1 MPKII
6 VQGDNI
12 RLDQYLADTCHV
24 TRSQINKTI
33 KVGIFLNGISVNKP
47 SLMVKNDDV
56 IELDIPNTEIDVV
69 PSDDTLKILYEDEYV
84 LVIDKVQGMVVH
96 QSTSSRNP
104 NTVVNALLNYTN
116 KLSTIDPIRM
126 GIVHRLDKDTS
137 GVLVIARTDEVHEK
151 LQQAFK
157 ERQVTRRY
165 LGICGGILKEKI
177 GTVVAPIGRSTSD
190 RKKMSVMPDGK
201 EAVTKYKVVEE
212 FNKYSLVDFE
222 LVTGRTHQI
231 RVHMRHIGHPIVGD
245 SRYGGDCKIYK
256 SGQLLHSYYVKFTH
270 PVTAKE
276 VEINCQVPA
285 YFQDIL
291 IKLRE
296 QNK

>member
-33 KVGIFLNGISVNKP
+33 KAGILLNGISVNKP

-69 PSDDTLKILYEDEYV
+69 ASDDTLKILYEDEYI

-116 KLSTIDPIRM
+116 KLSTID
-126 GIVHRLDKDTS
+126 
-137 GVLVIARTDEVHEK
+137 
-151 LQQAFK
+151 
-157 ERQVTRRY
+157 
-165 LGICGGILKEKI
+165 
-177 GTVVAPIGRSTSD
+177 
-190 RKKMSVMPDGK
+190 
-201 EAVTKYKVVEE
+201 
-212 FNKYSLVDFE
+212 
-222 LVTGRTHQI
+222 QI
-231 RVHMRHIGHPIVGD
+231 IQ
-245 SRYGGDCKIYK
+245 S
-256 SGQLLHSYYVKFTH
+256 
-270 PVTAKE
+270 
-276 VEINCQVPA
+276 
-285 YFQDIL
+285 
-291 IKLRE
+291 
-296 QNK
+296 

>member
-1 MPKII
+1 
-6 VQGDNI
+6 
-12 RLDQYLADTCHV
+12 
-24 TRSQINKTI
+24 
-33 KVGIFLNGISVNKP
+33 
-47 SLMVKNDDV
+47 
-56 IELDIPNTEIDVV
+56 
-69 PSDDTLKILYEDEYV
+69 
-84 LVIDKVQGMVVH
+84 
-96 QSTSSRNP
+96 
-104 NTVVNALLNYTN
+104 
-116 KLSTIDPIRM
+116 
-126 GIVHRLDKDTS
+126 
-137 GVLVIARTDEVHEK
+137 
-151 LQQAFK
+151 
-157 ERQVTRRY
+157 
-165 LGICGGILKEKI
+165 
-177 GTVVAPIGRSTSD
+177 
-190 RKKMSVMPDGK
+190 MPDGK
-201 EAVTKYKVVEE
+201 AAVTKYKVVEE